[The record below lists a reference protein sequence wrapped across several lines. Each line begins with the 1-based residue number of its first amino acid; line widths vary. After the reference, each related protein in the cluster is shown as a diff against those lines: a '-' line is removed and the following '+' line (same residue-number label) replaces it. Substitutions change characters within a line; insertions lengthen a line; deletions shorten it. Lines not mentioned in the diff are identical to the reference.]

1 MRRFIP
7 GLLLIALLLAPIPVF
22 AAGSGIDYTGYVTT
36 QIDSLITGSLPAIQS
51 AGNTLLTSIGVI
63 MLVIYSFRWMAYSA
77 SRHHP
82 EFPFGELMHFFGLF
96 LVAEMMLR
104 YYDVPLGII
113 GGVNIHQAL
122 PKMSQNLAG
131 HISLG
136 SLTIVIGKIAAIV
149 QGIQK
154 PTLWDPI
161 AVFVYV
167 GILIDMGII
176 QAALFAITIL
186 GFIAVGIGGLVG
198 PVFIPW
204 LIVPRLNW
212 LFWNWFAF
220 VLQYSFYTVVAN
232 ALVFIWTNVLIS
244 FIDQVIHGD
253 YTIPHF
259 LLLLPAIVV
268 LNVGMF
274 YSVFKVTSFVT
285 DLFKGAAGAGAGFSS
300 AVGAAVKGA
309 FA

>member
-1 MRRFIP
+1 MRRLLP
-7 GLLLIALLLAPIPVF
+7 GCFLLGVVLAPVPAL
-22 AAGSGIDYTGYVTT
+22 AAGPGIDYTGYVTT
-36 QIDSLITGSLPAIQS
+36 QIDSLISGSLPAMQS
-51 AGNTLLTSIGVI
+51 IGNNLLTWIGII
-63 MLVIYSFRWMAYSA
+63 MLVVYALRWMAHSA

-113 GGVNIHQAL
+113 GGVSIHQAL
-122 PKMSQNLAG
+122 PKMSQDLAG
-131 HISLG
+131 HISVG
-136 SLTIVIGKIAAIV
+136 SLTIVIHKIAAII

-161 AVFVYV
+161 ALFVYV
-167 GILIDMGII
+167 GILLDMGII

-212 LFWNWFAF
+212 LFWNWFSF
-220 VLQYSFYTVVAN
+220 VLQYSFYSVIAN
-232 ALVFIWTNVLIS
+232 ALVFIWTNVLIN
-244 FIDQVIHGD
+244 FIDQVIHAD
-253 YTIPHF
+253 YTLAHF

-274 YSVFKVTSFVT
+274 YSVFKITSFVT

>member
-1 MRRFIP
+1 
-7 GLLLIALLLAPIPVF
+7 
-22 AAGSGIDYTGYVTT
+22 
-36 QIDSLITGSLPAIQS
+36 
-51 AGNTLLTSIGVI
+51 
-63 MLVIYSFRWMAYSA
+63 MA
-77 SRHHP
+77 
-82 EFPFGELMHFFGLF
+82 
-96 LVAEMMLR
+96 
-104 YYDVPLGII
+104 
-113 GGVNIHQAL
+113 
-122 PKMSQNLAG
+122 QNLAG

-136 SLTIVIGKIAAIV
+136 SLTIVIGKIAAII
-149 QGIQK
+149 QGIEK
-154 PTLWDPI
+154 PTLWDPL

-176 QAALFAITIL
+176 QAVLFAITIL
-186 GFIAVGIGGLVG
+186 GFIAMGIGGLVG

-220 VLQYSFYTVVAN
+220 LLQYSFYSVVAN

-253 YTIPHF
+253 YTIAHL

-268 LNVGMF
+268 LNVGMI
-274 YSVFKVTSFVT
+274 YSVFKVTSFVS

-300 AVGAAVKGA
+300 ALGSAVKGA

>member
-1 MRRFIP
+1 M
-7 GLLLIALLLAPIPVF
+7 
-22 AAGSGIDYTGYVTT
+22 S
-36 QIDSLITGSLPAIQS
+36 SLPAIES
-51 AGNTLLTSIGVI
+51 VGNTLLTWIGI
-63 MLVIYSFRWMAYSA
+63 TMLVIYSLRWMTHSA

-113 GGVNIHQAL
+113 GGVSVHQAL

-136 SLTIVIGKIAAIV
+136 SLTIVIGKIAAII
-149 QGIQK
+149 QGLQK
-154 PTLWDPI
+154 PTLLDPL
-161 AVFVYV
+161 ALFMYA
-167 GILIDMGII
+167 GILLDMGLI

-186 GFIAVGIGGLVG
+186 GLIAVGIGGLVG

-212 LFWNWFAF
+212 LFWNWFSF
-220 VLQYSFYTVVAN
+220 VLQYSFYSVVAN

-244 FIDQVIHGD
+244 FIDQVIHAD
-253 YTIPHF
+253 YTLAHF

-274 YSVFKVTSFVT
+274 YSVFKATSFVT